1 MIATIYKNIYDTKNP
16 HYLSIDKLL
25 ERIDTGKSKE
35 KVEAIRATLDKEKR
49 DKLKRDLPCVV
60 FSGKYGDRTDTTCIQ
75 NSGFIVLDFDK
86 LENLRDFQTEIISN
100 PYCYACWVSPSGYG
114 LKALF
119 RIANPKKHREHF
131 GAIADIFPIV
141 DKSGVNESRVCYE
154 SYDPEIY
161 INRDAQI
168 FKTIKKVERI
178 EQTKGI
184 DSENETFNNI
194 MKWLT
199 NKGDA
204 FRSGERNLFIFK
216 LAGACSRFGIHQE
229 SAESLI
235 LSQVSTGSDFTDTEA
250 KQAIRSAYKCNKF
263 GNAQFENTILIDKV
277 SKKEIEIDLSIY
289 DLSIKPKDVIYG
301 IDVKDKA
308 MDLYDKGYE
317 KLDPIGIIEIDER
330 YKMKRGEIT
339 LFTGHGNMGK
349 TTMLMYILLIRAI
362 VFKEKF
368 AIFSPENQPAEEFY
382 DDFVEI
388 LVGASTKPENTNRV
402 GRYTYEN
409 AYDLVSKHFFNVYP
423 IDNDPTPEYIQER
436 FLELIIKEKIDGVVI
451 DPFNQ
456 LHNDYESKNG
466 RDDRYLSE
474 FLSKYKKFSVQNNV
488 FGLIVAHPKAMQKYG
503 ANDYPCPDVYDLAG
517 GAMWNNK
524 MDNIYVYH
532 RPLASS
538 DPSNAQCEFK
548 ALKIKRQKQVGKK
561 GTSLFEYDW
570 KSRRFKFSGLD
581 SLATILRV
589 NEIDLTPSNPFN
601 D

>member
-16 HYLSIDKLL
+16 HYLTIDNLL
-25 ERIDTGKSKE
+25 ERIRIGKSKE
-35 KVEAIRATLDKEKR
+35 KVESIRETLDKEKR

-60 FSGKYGDRTDTTCIQ
+60 FSGKYGDRTDTNCIE

-86 LENLRDFQTEIISN
+86 LENLRDFQSEIISS
-100 PYCYACWVSPSGYG
+100 PYCYACWVSPSGDG

-119 RIANPKKHREHF
+119 RVANPKKHREHF
-131 GAIADIFPIV
+131 GAIADIYPQV

-154 SYDPEIY
+154 SYDTSIY
-161 INRDAQI
+161 INKESEI
-168 FKTIKKVERI
+168 FKTIKQVEKI
-178 EQTKGI
+178 EQNFSI

-194 MKWLT
+194 LKWLT

-216 LAGACSRFGIHQE
+216 LAGACSRFGIQKE
-229 SAESLI
+229 NAESLI

-250 KQAIRSAYKCNKF
+250 RQAIKSAYKCNKF
-263 GNAQFENTILIDKV
+263 ATAQFDKTTLV
-277 SKKEIEIDLSIY
+277 DRITKKEIEIDLSIY

-301 IDVKDKA
+301 IDVKDRA

-317 KLDPIGIIEIDER
+317 KLDPIGIPEIDER
-330 YKMKRGEIT
+330 YKLKRGEIT

-349 TTMLMYILLIRAI
+349 TTMLMYILLVRAI
-362 VFKEKF
+362 LYKEKF

-388 LVGASTKPENTNRV
+388 LLGDNCKPTNYNRPTR
-402 GRYTYEN
+402 GTYEN
-409 AYDLVSKHFFNVYP
+409 AYDFVSNHFFNVYP
-423 IDNDPTPEYIQER
+423 VDNDPTPEYIQER

-456 LHNDYESKNG
+456 LHNDYEAKNG

-488 FGLIVAHPKAMQKYG
+488 FGLIVAHPKAMSKFG
-503 ANDYPCPDVYDLAG
+503 STDYPCPDVYDLAG

-538 DPSNAQCEFK
+538 DPSNTQCEFT

-561 GTSLFEYDW
+561 GTSNFDYSW
-570 KSRRFKFSGLD
+570 QKRRFTFRDNDYIPLFLS
-581 SLATILRV
+581 SV
-589 NEIDLTPSNPFN
+589 SIDFQPDNPFC
-601 D
+601 

>member
-1 MIATIYKNIYDTKNP
+1 MIATIYKNIYDTTNP
-16 HYLSIDKLL
+16 HYLSIDKILD
-25 ERIDTGKSKE
+25 RIEKGKSKD
-35 KVEAIRATLDKEKR
+35 KVDAIRATLDKDKR

-60 FSGKYGDRTDTTCIQ
+60 FSGKYGNRTDNNCLQ

-86 LENLRDFQTEIISN
+86 LDSLRDFQTEIISS
-100 PYCYACWVSPSGYG
+100 PYCYACWVSPSGDG

-119 RIANPKKHREHF
+119 RIADPKKHREHF
-131 GAIADIFPIV
+131 AAIAEIFPQV
-141 DKSGVNESRVCYE
+141 DKSGINESRVCYE
-154 SYDPEIY
+154 SYDPEIF
-161 INRDAQI
+161 INKEASI
-168 FKTIKKVERI
+168 FTKIKKVERI
-178 EQTKGI
+178 EQTQNI
-184 DSENETFNNI
+184 ASENETFNNI
-194 MKWLT
+194 LKWLT

-216 LAGACSRFGIHQE
+216 LAGACSRFGIQKDT
-229 SAESLI
+229 AESLI

-250 KQAIRSAYKCNKF
+250 KQAIKSAYKCNNF
-263 GNAQFENTILIDKV
+263 GTASFENTILVDKV
-277 SKKEIEIDLSIY
+277 TRKEIEIDLSIY

-308 MDLYDKGYE
+308 MSLYDKGYE
-317 KLDPIGIIEIDER
+317 KLEPIGINEIDNI
-330 YKMKRGEIT
+330 YKLKRGEIT

-349 TTMLMYILLIRAI
+349 TTMLMYILIIRAI
-362 VFKEKF
+362 IFKEKF

-388 LVGASTKPENTNRV
+388 LVGQSTKPENTNRI

-409 AYDLVSKHFFNVYP
+409 AYDLISKHFFNVYP

-456 LHNDYESKNG
+456 LYNDYEAKNG

-474 FLSKYKKFSVQNNV
+474 FLSKYKKFSVQNNI
-488 FGLIVAHPKAMQKYG
+488 FGLIIAHPKAMQKYG

-532 RPLASS
+532 RPVASS
-538 DPSNAQCEFK
+538 DPTSPECFLR

-561 GTSLFEYDW
+561 GTSDFQYDW
-570 KSRRFKFSGLD
+570 KKRRFIFNGIDYLD
-581 SLATILRV
+581 TILRI
-589 NEIDLTPSNPFN
+589 NNIDLTPENPFYE
-601 D
+601 